1 MKKWFLTALL
11 FSFEVSC
18 LQAQF
23 IEKNAFYFEAGASL
37 GTHLGASVSLNYTYN
52 QKYSVAAGWSQLI
65 RASKNK
71 PDDYSSGL
79 LGILLLNLVKP
90 LEETTLYDFQVGQI
104 FVLNKSGSIRLNFM
118 GGIGFTHI
126 KDAFNFEA
134 VDDSFLVENYTYS
147 YESSNVISLLLTPR
161 IEFTTRFYGLSI
173 SPQFIYNEEN
183 VYFGL
188 AINHMV
194 GILRPKS
201 N

>member
-11 FSFEVSC
+11 FSFIVGC

-37 GTHLGASVSLNYTYN
+37 GTHLGASVSFNYTYN
-52 QKYSVAAGWSQLI
+52 QKYSFAVGWSQLL

-79 LGILLLNLVKP
+79 VGVFLLNLIKP
-90 LEETTLYDFQVGQI
+90 LEETTLYDLQAGRI
-104 FVLNKSGSIRLNFM
+104 IVLNKSGSIRLNFM
-118 GGIGFTHI
+118 GGVGFVQI
-126 KDAFNFEA
+126 KDAYNFEP
-134 VDDSFLVENYTYS
+134 VDNSFLVENYTYD
-147 YESSNVISLLLTPR
+147 YVSSTSVGLLLTPR

-173 SPQFIYNEEN
+173 SPQFIYNKEKL
-183 VYFGL
+183 YFGL